1 MILRKSTGVPLEDTW
16 KQTHFL
22 KTDKLKDRSIYPVF
36 PVKSAFQVNQMVNTA
51 KFYFVDCQPINGEEI
66 IELEY
71 HTFIAPDEAKR
82 TGQGSQTTSSNFLK
96 GWIRMKTPV
105 HSDQYL

>member
-71 HTFIAPDEAKR
+71 HTFIAPDKAKR
-82 TGQGSQTTSSNFLK
+82 TGQGSQPTRSNFLK
-96 GWIRMKTPV
+96 GWIRINASV
-105 HSDQYL
+105 L

>member
-1 MILRKSTGVPLEDTW
+1 METNSFSENR
-16 KQTHFL
+16 
-22 KTDKLKDRSIYPVF
+22 LKDRSIYPVF

-71 HTFIAPDEAKR
+71 HTFIAPDKAKR
-82 TGQGSQTTSSNFLK
+82 TGQGSQPTRSNFLK